1 MFERVGVCVTERE
14 RERER
19 ERVCVC
25 VCGVCVWS
33 VRVYAS
39 HIRNYDVAISYYLLF
54 TTSPRTIPSYYLLFT
69 TYYRLR
75 NTPKHRPL
83 SSAFTLLPTLLPTID
98 HVLSATKQ
106 DETQTVIIRVHFL
119 LGNSEGVFRRQ
130 AASLEQLLLLSLLQH
145 EVL

>member
-1 MFERVGVCVTERE
+1 MCVRYTHTYTHVCMRYTHTHTHMQQLP
-14 RERER
+14 
-19 ERVCVC
+19 
-25 VCGVCVWS
+25 
-33 VRVYAS
+33 VYACLE
-39 HIRNYDVAISYYLLF
+39 HFILPIMCFILTTYYL
-54 TTSPRTIPSYYLLFT
+54 PRTIPSYYLLFT